1 MQAVV
6 VFLGLCAAAMLVWY
20 VVILMKGD
28 DRA

>member
-1 MQAVV
+1 MQTVV
-6 VFLGLCAAAMLVWY
+6 VILGLCALALLLWY